1 MVIIMS
7 KFFPVLLLIRMYFLK
22 LLAEVIQMGLEL
34 LEKTANLV
42 FNLFPAF
49 VSFAIVWP
57 AVHGTFVRLST

>member
-49 VSFAIVWP
+49 VSFAID
-57 AVHGTFVRLST
+57 